1 MNSHFNDLVQG
12 TALGNPLNAQ
22 FVNDSYLWLNWGYV
36 TAPPGVYFNG
46 DFSVSVWI
54 RALNFA
60 NWQRVFDFGN
70 GPASDNVMMII
81 LTDKG

>member
-1 MNSHFNDLVQG
+1 MSTHLNDLVQG
-12 TALGNPLNAQ
+12 IPLTNSINAQ
-22 FVNDSYLWLNWGYV
+22 FVNNSYLWLDSGYV

-54 RALNFA
+54 KAVNLA

-70 GPASDNVMMII
+70 GPASDNVLMI
-81 LTDKG
+81 TTTNEG